1 MDDKFKNLFTKV
13 KDQATFVADVA
24 GQKSKEVY
32 EVSKNN
38 LKSFD
43 LNTEIEAIY
52 KEIGKLVYQSHK
64 GADIAEETIAF
75 KVAEIERRQE
85 EINALKNRA
94 DMVKNTTTCPNCNA
108 VLKKEDKFC
117 SNCGM
122 TF

>member
-43 LNTEIEAIY
+43 LN